1 MDVLKSSLFNFLPQY
16 ILQAKFSNTVS
27 LEKKKEAWASV
38 LEAVNAVNAGE
49 KKTVEQVYK
58 RAQFHYHFF
67 PANIVLK
74 SYSNIEIFLN
84 KIEILIGE
92 EEIRGHDRLPS

>member
-1 MDVLKSSLFNFLPQY
+1 M
-16 ILQAKFSNTVS
+16 S

-49 KKTVEQVYK
+49 KKNVEQVYK
-58 RAQFHYHFF
+58 RAHFHYLFF
-67 PANIVLK
+67 LK
-74 SYSNIEIFLN
+74 KIYSNIEIFLK

-92 EEIRGHDRLPS
+92 EEMGGHDRGSKEERERG